1 MRPQL
6 IAPERKRLV
15 SMITTRCSETLH
27 RFGFG
32 SKPGSVG
39 GVFGSVGPVPPLQP
53 PSIPTA
59 VATLQIASCTILPYA
74 GVLARA
80 LTEVPPT
87 RIATR
92 ANAAAYSRTAA
103 PRSACRERRTRR
115 ANMAARSFPVEWFGV
130 EARPQRDQRSW
141 ARGPNAR
148 PRSATPFRLRGTYPD
163 GGGRAVSPVYPGN
176 SHCTRET

>member
-1 MRPQL
+1 MKPAFSPNLMKAIL
-6 IAPERKRLV
+6 ISELTSSP
-15 SMITTRCSETLH
+15 CSATLH
-27 RFGFG
+27 FFGLG

-59 VATLQIASCTILPYA
+59 VATLQIACCTMLPYA

-92 ANAAAYSRTAA
+92 ANAAAYSSVAA
-103 PRSACRERRTRR
+103 PRDPCREAYSR
-115 ANMAARSFPVEWFGV
+115 ANMGGDPFRSSGLGL
-130 EARPQRDQRSW
+130 RLGGGGTSGSW
-141 ARGPNAR
+141 ARGPNHG
-148 PRSATPFRLRGTYPD
+148 PI
-163 GGGRAVSPVYPGN
+163 GR
-176 SHCTRET
+176 